1 MGRVSGTSIS
11 VTLSQLPSENNS
23 AVPLKATATLTIT
36 PSASAPVFTAV
47 TVNGANSYDSVKQ
60 VYAATAGN
68 VVLVFTGSKLTGTTV
83 VVTLEHMGY
92 KITGTVSA
100 STDTSVTAT
109 FNNLAAGAY
118 SINLLIYT
126 KYAWISDATR

>member
-23 AVPLKATATLTIT
+23 AVPLTATATLTIT

-47 TVNGANSYDSVKQ
+47 TVNGANSYDSVKK
-60 VYAATAGN
+60 VYTATAGN
-68 VVLVFTGSKLTGTTV
+68 VVLVFTGSRLTGTTI

-100 STDTSVTAT
+100 
-109 FNNLAAGAY
+109 
-118 SINLLIYT
+118 
-126 KYAWISDATR
+126 